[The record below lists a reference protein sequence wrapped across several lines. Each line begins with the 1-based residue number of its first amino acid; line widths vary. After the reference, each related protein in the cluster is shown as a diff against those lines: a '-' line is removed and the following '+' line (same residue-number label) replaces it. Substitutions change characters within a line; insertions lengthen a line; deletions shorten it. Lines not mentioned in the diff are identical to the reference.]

1 MEKSKEL
8 HFFFAGNG
16 ISCSEEGD
24 KGFTGHISKTR
35 HINITPGKTFTRENL
50 QKIYDM
56 ADSGNMIFSNGNT
69 LGYLVLNPIHKP
81 TKEYINNITN
91 EVYQL
96 SVEVIDGKKYVCT
109 RDGQIFSDDPNKYQD
124 IPIVSNPENKKFLL
138 TNYSKEYDG
147 HTLYRIRALK
157 DFAGTGMAVIEVSH
171 RSKEWGEVMDECRSL
186 WKELLNIPDTHEVL
200 FLGGGASLQFLYVA
214 MNFLEKKAAYL
225 ETGVWAKKA
234 LKEAK
239 GIGDAYA
246 LASSADKTYSYI
258 PKGYVIP
265 EDIDYFHITT
275 NNTIY
280 GTEIRYDM
288 DCPVPLIADMS
299 SDIMSRPVDVSKY
312 ALIYGGAQKNVGP
325 AGVTF
330 AIVRK
335 DALGKVSRYIPTML
349 DYRTHVDG
357 ASMFNTPPV
366 FSIFVM
372 NETLKWLKG
381 IGGVEAINKIN
392 VGKAELLYNEIDR
405 NPLFVGTA
413 AKEDRSIM
421 NVCFVMAPGYEAL
434 QDEFMAYAKEHGMVG
449 IKGHRSV
456 GGFRAS
462 IYNACPV
469 ESVEALVSCMQ
480 EFAAKKA

>member
-1 MEKSKEL
+1 MKKVHNFNAGPCVLPDQAIEKSIE
-8 HFFFAGNG
+8 
-16 ISCSEEGD
+16 
-24 KGFTGHISKTR
+24 
-35 HINITPGKTFTRENL
+35 
-50 QKIYDM
+50 
-56 ADSGNMIFSNGNT
+56 
-69 LGYLVLNPIHKP
+69 
-81 TKEYINNITN
+81 
-91 EVYQL
+91 
-96 SVEVIDGKKYVCT
+96 
-109 RDGQIFSDDPNKYQD
+109 
-124 IPIVSNPENKKFLL
+124 
-138 TNYSKEYDG
+138 
-147 HTLYRIRALK
+147 ALK

-186 WKELLNIPDTHEVL
+186 WRELLNIPDTHEVL
-200 FLGGGASLQFLYVA
+200 FLGGGASMQFLYVA

-239 GIGDAYA
+239 GLGDAYA
-246 LASSADKTYSYI
+246 LASSADKTFSYI

-280 GTEIRYDM
+280 GTEIRYDI
-288 DCPVPLIADMS
+288 DSPVPLIADMS
-299 SDIMSRPVDVSKY
+299 SDILSRPVDVGKY

-325 AGVTF
+325 AGVAF

-349 DYRTHVDG
+349 DYRTHIDG
-357 ASMFNTPPV
+357 GSMFNTPPV
-366 FSIFVM
+366 FPIFVM

-392 VGKAELLYNEIDR
+392 VHKAGILYDEIDR

-421 NVCFVMAPGYEAL
+421 NICFVMAPGYESL
-434 QDEFMAYAKEHGMVG
+434 QDEFMAYAKERGMVG

-480 EFAAKKA
+480 EFAALKA